1 MFEYDLELVREIL
14 RQILWSAQTIAKRF
28 EPITSPGDFIASED
42 GLEKLDAISIF
53 ALAVS
58 LGLLP
63 NSPDDQEVYQ
73 RWAVLKGAG

>member
-1 MFEYDLELVREIL
+1 MEAVEREE
-14 RQILWSAQTIAKRF
+14 RRATDVAQRWQQINA
-28 EPITSPGDFIASED
+28 
-42 GLEKLDAISIF
+42 IF

-63 NSPDDQEVYQ
+63 NSLDDQEQEVYR

>member
-1 MFEYDLELVREIL
+1 MNRQQAMAYRNRWRAVEAVEREE
-14 RQILWSAQTIAKRF
+14 RRATDVAQRWQQINA
-28 EPITSPGDFIASED
+28 
-42 GLEKLDAISIF
+42 IF

-63 NSPDDQEVYQ
+63 NSLDDQEQEVYR